1 MNTDD
6 KQPRQANSRMPV
18 KKFVSQLTVTR
29 LMLLGLLIFLMWT
42 SLSDMDQTV
51 RSHGQ
56 IIAIARNQIIQAAD
70 GGVLK
75 QLLVSEGQLVRA
87 GQTLAKLETTRSE
100 ASYLEI
106 KAKLSALQAALVRA
120 KAESSGVALI
130 FDLDSES
137 NNVFTS
143 GQQQAYS
150 QKRQGLEDELQVLIA
165 GLQLSEKELQMS
177 QALLKTGDVSQLEFM
192 RAQRQVHETQGRIG
206 SVKQKY
212 LQEAKQ
218 DVVRIQEEISAHQF
232 KLNERK
238 SLLDHSTL
246 SSPVDGIVKV
256 LRINTV
262 GGVLRAGDELMHI
275 SPTSGGYIFEA
286 KINPSD
292 IGELRLGLPVS
303 LKFDAFDYSV
313 YGMLQGTLSYISSDT
328 LTDSGPNGAVQTYYR
343 VQVQINSNSFEAP
356 SSHDSRWFFQAS
368 RNVNSLSLKEL
379 KPGMTATLDIQTR
392 SRSLLQYLTKPV
404 QKAFSGALHER

>member
-6 KQPRQANSRMPV
+6 KQPRQANSRMPM

-75 QLLVSEGQLVRA
+75 QLLVSEGQQVRA

-328 LTDSGPNGAVQTYYR
+328 LSESGPNGALLTYYR
-343 VQVQINSNSFEAP
+343 VQIQINPDSAIAQSNK
-356 SSHDSRWFFQAS
+356 DKRWFFQPNPNNS
-368 RNVNSLSLKEL
+368 SLSLNEL
-379 KPGMTATLDIQTR
+379 KPGMTATLDIQIR
-392 SRSLLQYLTKPV
+392 SRTLLQYLTKPV

>member
-75 QLLVSEGQLVRA
+75 QLLVSEGQQVRA

>member
-75 QLLVSEGQLVRA
+75 QLLVSEGQQVRA

-120 KAESSGVALI
+120 KAESSGAALI
-130 FDLDSES
+130 YDLDSES

-150 QKRQGLEDELQVLIA
+150 QKRQGLEDELQVLSA

>member
-6 KQPRQANSRMPV
+6 KQLRQANSRMPV

-75 QLLVSEGQLVRA
+75 QLLVSEGQQVRA

-106 KAKLSALQAALVRA
+106 KAKLGALQAALVRA
-120 KAESSGVALI
+120 KAESSGAALI
-130 FDLDSES
+130 YDLDSES

-150 QKRQGLEDELQVLIA
+150 QKRQGLEDELQVLSA

-246 SSPVDGIVKV
+246 TSPVDGIVKV

>member
-6 KQPRQANSRMPV
+6 KQLRQANSRMPV

-75 QLLVSEGQLVRA
+75 QLLVSEGQQVRA

-328 LTDSGPNGAVQTYYR
+328 LTESGPNGAMQTYYR
-343 VQVQINSNSFEAP
+343 VQVQINPALAITQSNKDKP
-356 SSHDSRWFFQAS
+356 WFFQKNPS
-368 RNVNSLSLKEL
+368 VNSLSLNEL

-392 SRSLLQYLTKPV
+392 SRTLLQYLTKPIE
-404 QKAFSGALHER
+404 KAFSGALHER

>member
-1 MNTDD
+1 MSAQN
-6 KQPRQANSRMPV
+6 KPVSGANNGTWLMMFR
-18 KKFVSQLTVTR
+18 SQLTVTR
-29 LMLLGLLIFLMWT
+29 MLLLGLLLFLTWA
-42 SLSDMDQTV
+42 SLSQMDQTV
-51 RSHGQ
+51 RSNGQ
-56 IIAIARNQIIQAAD
+56 IIAVARNQIIQAAD

-75 QLLVSEGQLVRA
+75 QLLVTEGQQVRA
-87 GQTLAKLETTRSE
+87 GQTLANLETTRSE
-100 ASYLEI
+100 ASYLET
-106 KAKLSALQAALVRA
+106 KSKLNALQAGLARA
-120 KAESSGVALI
+120 KAESSGETI
-130 FDLDSES
+130 KFQNDSDS
-137 NNVFTS
+137 HKVFNA
-143 GQQQAYS
+143 GQQQAYL
-150 QKRQGLEDELQVLIA
+150 QKRQGFDDELNILNA

-177 QALLKTGDVSQLEFM
+177 QALLKTGDVSQLELM

-218 DVVRIQEEISAHQF
+218 DVIRIQEEISAHQF

-246 SSPVDGIVKV
+246 TSPVDGIVKV
-256 LRINTV
+256 LRITTV

-328 LTDSGPNGAVQTYYR
+328 LTESGPNGAMQTYYR
-343 VQVQINSNSFEAP
+343 VQVQINPALAITQSNKDKP
-356 SSHDSRWFFQAS
+356 WFFQTNPS
-368 RNVNSLSLKEL
+368 VNSLSLNEL

-392 SRSLLQYLTKPV
+392 SRTLLQYLTKPIE
-404 QKAFSGALHER
+404 KAFSGALHER

>member
-1 MNTDD
+1 MTSPLNHAYKARSISVLDMF
-6 KQPRQANSRMPV
+6 R
-18 KKFVSQLTVTR
+18 SQLTVTR
-29 LMLLGLLIFLMWT
+29 ILLLGLIVFLTWA
-42 SLSDMDQTV
+42 SFSDMDQTV
-51 RSHGQ
+51 RSNGQ

-75 QLLVSEGQLVRA
+75 QLMVSEGQQVRA
-87 GQTLAKLETTRSE
+87 GQVLANLETTRSE

-106 KAKLSALQAALVRA
+106 KAKLNALQAGLARA
-120 KAESSGVALI
+120 KAESSGEALK
-130 FDLDSES
+130 FHNTSES
-137 NNVFTS
+137 SSAFNA
-143 GQQQAYS
+143 GHQQAYA
-150 QKRQGLEDELQVLIA
+150 QKRQGLEDELKILNA
-165 GLQLSEKELQMS
+165 GLKLSEEELQMS
-177 QALLKTGDVSQLEFM
+177 QALLKTGDVSLLEFM
-192 RAQRQVHETQGRIG
+192 RAQRQVQETQGRIG

-218 DVVRIQEEISAHQF
+218 DVIRFEEEISAHQF

-238 SLLDHSTL
+238 SLLDHSVLT
-246 SSPVDGIVKV
+246 SPVDGIVKI

-275 SPTSGGYIFEA
+275 SPTSGGYIVEA

-328 LTDSGPNGAVQTYYR
+328 LTESGPNGSAQTYYR
-343 VQVQINSNSFEAP
+343 VQVQLNPNPALEKSNIDRPWFTQ
-356 SSHDSRWFFQAS
+356 SSRS
-368 RNVNSLSLKEL
+368 VNTLSLNEL

-392 SRSLLQYLTKPV
+392 SRSLMQYLTKPV

>member
-75 QLLVSEGQLVRA
+75 QLLVSEGQQVRA

-106 KAKLSALQAALVRA
+106 KAKLGALQAALVRA
-120 KAESSGVALI
+120 KAESSGAALI
-130 FDLDSES
+130 YDLDSES

-246 SSPVDGIVKV
+246 TSPVDGIVKV

>member
-75 QLLVSEGQLVRA
+75 QLLVSEGQQVRA

-106 KAKLSALQAALVRA
+106 KAKLGALQAALVRA
-120 KAESSGVALI
+120 KAESSDAALI
-130 FDLDSES
+130 YDLDSES

-150 QKRQGLEDELQVLIA
+150 QKRQGLEDELQVLSA

>member
-75 QLLVSEGQLVRA
+75 QLLVSEGQQVRA

-150 QKRQGLEDELQVLIA
+150 QKRQGLEDELQVLSA

>member
-1 MNTDD
+1 MNT
-6 KQPRQANSRMPV
+6 QNRQSGGANIGMWPMMFR
-18 KKFVSQLTVTR
+18 SQLTVTR
-29 LMLLGLLIFLMWT
+29 MLLFGLLLFLTWA
-42 SLSDMDQTV
+42 SLSEMDQTV
-51 RSHGQ
+51 RSNGQ
-56 IIAIARNQIIQAAD
+56 LIAVARNQIIQAAD

-75 QLLVSEGQLVRA
+75 QLLVSEGQQVRA
-87 GQTLAKLETTRSE
+87 GQTLANLETTRSE

-106 KAKLSALQAALVRA
+106 KAKLNALEAGLARA
-120 KAESSGVALI
+120 KAESSGETLK
-130 FDLDSES
+130 FQNDSDLHR
-137 NNVFTS
+137 VFNA
-143 GQQQAYS
+143 GQQQAYL
-150 QKRQGLEDELQVLIA
+150 QKRQGLDDELKILNA
-165 GLQLSEKELQMS
+165 GLRLSEEELQMS
-177 QALLKTGDVSQLEFM
+177 QSLLKTGDVSQLEFM
-192 RAQRQVHETQGRIG
+192 RAQRQVHETQARIG

-218 DVVRIQEEISAHQF
+218 DVIRYAEEISAHQF

-246 SSPVDGIVKV
+246 ISPVDGIVKV

-286 KINPSD
+286 KISPSD

-313 YGMLQGTLSYISSDT
+313 YGMLPGTLSYISSDT
-328 LTDSGPNGAVQTYYR
+328 LTESGPNGAVQTYYR
-343 VQVQINSNSFEAP
+343 VQVQINPNSAKAKSNNE
-356 SSHDSRWFFQAS
+356 SHWFFQPS
-368 RNVNSLSLKEL
+368 RNVNSLSLNEL

-392 SRSLLQYLTKPV
+392 SRTLLQYLTKPI

>member
-6 KQPRQANSRMPV
+6 KQLRQANSRMPV

-56 IIAIARNQIIQAAD
+56 FIAIARNQIIQAAD

-75 QLLVSEGQLVRA
+75 QLLVSEGQQVRA

-106 KAKLSALQAALVRA
+106 KAKLGALQAALVRA

-150 QKRQGLEDELQVLIA
+150 QKRQGLEDELQVLSA

-246 SSPVDGIVKV
+246 TSPVDGIVKV

>member
-1 MNTDD
+1 MNTND
-6 KQPRQANSRMPV
+6 KHSRNTSTKMSIN
-18 KKFVSQLTVTR
+18 KFVSQLTVTR
-29 LMLLGLLIFLMWT
+29 LLLLGLLIFLTWA

-51 RSHGQ
+51 RSNGQ

-75 QLLVSEGQLVRA
+75 QLLVSEGQQVRA
-87 GQTLAKLETTRSE
+87 GQTLANLETTRSE

-106 KAKLSALQAALVRA
+106 KAKLSALQAALGRA
-120 KAESSGVALI
+120 KAESSGSILI
-130 FDLDSES
+130 YDLHSDS

-143 GQQQAYS
+143 GQQQAYT
-150 QKRQGLEDELQVLIA
+150 QKRQGLEDELKVLNA
-165 GLQLSEKELQMS
+165 GLQLSEEELQMS

-246 SSPVDGIVKV
+246 TSPVDGIVKV

-328 LTDSGPNGAVQTYYR
+328 LSESGPNGALLTYYR
-343 VQVQINSNSFEAP
+343 VQIQINP
-356 SSHDSRWFFQAS
+356 DSAIEQPNDDKRWFFQPS
-368 RNVNSLSLKEL
+368 RNNNSLRLNEL

-392 SRSLLQYLTKPV
+392 SRTLLQYLTKPV

>member
-75 QLLVSEGQLVRA
+75 QLLVSEGQQVRA

-106 KAKLSALQAALVRA
+106 KAKLGALQAALVRA
-120 KAESSGVALI
+120 KAESSGAALI
-130 FDLDSES
+130 YDLDSES

-150 QKRQGLEDELQVLIA
+150 QKRQGLEDELQVLSA

>member
-56 IIAIARNQIIQAAD
+56 IIAIARNQIIRAAD

-75 QLLVSEGQLVRA
+75 QLLVSEGQQVRA

-106 KAKLSALQAALVRA
+106 KAKLGALQAALVRA
-120 KAESSGVALI
+120 KAESSGAALI
-130 FDLDSES
+130 YDLDSES

-246 SSPVDGIVKV
+246 TSPVDGIVKV

>member
-1 MNTDD
+1 MSAQN
-6 KQPRQANSRMPV
+6 KPVSGANNGTWLMMFR
-18 KKFVSQLTVTR
+18 SQLTVTR
-29 LMLLGLLIFLMWT
+29 MLLLGLLLFLTWV
-42 SLSDMDQTV
+42 SLSQMDQTV
-51 RSHGQ
+51 RSNGQ
-56 IIAIARNQIIQAAD
+56 IIAVARNQIIQAAD

-75 QLLVSEGQLVRA
+75 QLLVTEGQQVRA
-87 GQTLAKLETTRSE
+87 GQTLANLETTRSE
-100 ASYLEI
+100 ASYLET
-106 KAKLSALQAALVRA
+106 KSKLNALQAGLARA
-120 KAESSGVALI
+120 KAESSGETI
-130 FDLDSES
+130 KFQNDSDS
-137 NNVFTS
+137 HKVFNA
-143 GQQQAYS
+143 GQQQAYL
-150 QKRQGLEDELQVLIA
+150 QKRQGFDDELNILNA

-368 RNVNSLSLKEL
+368 RNVNSLTLNEL

>member
-6 KQPRQANSRMPV
+6 KQLRQANSRMPM

-75 QLLVSEGQLVRA
+75 QLLVLEGQQVRA

-106 KAKLSALQAALVRA
+106 KAKLGALQAALVRA
-120 KAESSGVALI
+120 KAESSGAALI
-130 FDLDSES
+130 YDLDSES

-150 QKRQGLEDELQVLIA
+150 QKRQGLEDELQVLSA

-246 SSPVDGIVKV
+246 TSPVDGIVKV

>member
-75 QLLVSEGQLVRA
+75 QLLVSEGQQVRA

-106 KAKLSALQAALVRA
+106 KAKLGALQAALVRA
-120 KAESSGVALI
+120 KAESSGAALI
-130 FDLDSES
+130 YDLDSES

-150 QKRQGLEDELQVLIA
+150 QKRQGLEDELQVLSA

-246 SSPVDGIVKV
+246 TSPVDGIVKV

>member
-1 MNTDD
+1 MTTQN
-6 KQPRQANSRMPV
+6 RQFSGSIKGMWLMMLRT
-18 KKFVSQLTVTR
+18 QLTVTR
-29 LMLLGLLIFLMWT
+29 MMLLGLLLFLTWA
-42 SLSDMDQTV
+42 SLSDMNQTV
-51 RSHGQ
+51 RSNGQ
-56 IIAIARNQIIQAAD
+56 IIAVARNQIIQAAD

-75 QLLVSEGQLVRA
+75 QLLVSEGQQVRA
-87 GQTLAKLETTRSE
+87 GQTLANLETTRSE

-106 KAKLSALQAALVRA
+106 KAKLNALQAGLARA
-120 KAESSGVALI
+120 KAESSGETLK
-130 FDLDSES
+130 FQNDSDS
-137 NNVFTS
+137 HKDFNA
-143 GQQQAYS
+143 GQQQAYL
-150 QKRQGLEDELQVLIA
+150 QKRQGLDDELKILNA
-165 GLQLSEKELQMS
+165 GLQLSQEELQMS
-177 QALLKTGDVSQLEFM
+177 QSLLKSGDVSQLEFM
-192 RAQRQVHETQGRIG
+192 RAQRQVHETQARIG
-206 SVKQKY
+206 NVKQKY
-212 LQEAKQ
+212 FQEAKQ
-218 DVVRIQEEISAHQF
+218 DVIRYGEEISAHQF

-246 SSPVDGIVKV
+246 ISPVDGIVKV

-328 LTDSGPNGAVQTYYR
+328 LTESGPNGAMQTYYR
-343 VQVQINSNSFEAP
+343 VQVQINPALPITQSNKDKP
-356 SSHDSRWFFQAS
+356 WFFQTNPS
-368 RNVNSLSLKEL
+368 VNSLSLNEL

-392 SRSLLQYLTKPV
+392 SRTLLQYLTKPIE
-404 QKAFSGALHER
+404 KAFSGALHER

>member
-6 KQPRQANSRMPV
+6 KQPRQANSRMPM

-75 QLLVSEGQLVRA
+75 QLLVSEGQQVRA

-106 KAKLSALQAALVRA
+106 KAKLSALQAALGRA

-218 DVVRIQEEISAHQF
+218 DVIRIQEEISAHQF

-246 SSPVDGIVKV
+246 TSPVDGIVKV
-256 LRINTV
+256 LRITTV

-328 LTDSGPNGAVQTYYR
+328 LTESGPNGALLTYYR
-343 VQVQINSNSFEAP
+343 VQVQINPDLAIAQPNN
-356 SSHDSRWFFQAS
+356 DKRWFFQPS
-368 RNVNSLSLKEL
+368 RNNNSLRLNEL

-392 SRSLLQYLTKPV
+392 SRTLLQYLTKPV

>member
-1 MNTDD
+1 MNTDE
-6 KQPRQANSRMPV
+6 KQARHAISRIPV
-18 KKFVSQLTVTR
+18 KKFISQLTVTR
-29 LMLLGLLIFLMWT
+29 LLLLGLLIFLTWA

-75 QLLVSEGQLVRA
+75 QLMVSEGEQVRA

-106 KAKLSALQAALVRA
+106 KAKLSALQAALGRA
-120 KAESSGVALI
+120 KAESSGAALI
-130 FDLDSES
+130 YDLDSDP

-143 GQQQAYS
+143 GQQQAYR
-150 QKRQGLEDELQVLIA
+150 QKRQGLEDELKVLNA
-165 GLQLSEKELQMS
+165 GLQLSVKELQMS

-206 SVKQKY
+206 SVRQKY

-246 SSPVDGIVKV
+246 TSPVDGIVKV
-256 LRINTV
+256 LRITTV

-328 LTDSGPNGAVQTYYR
+328 LTESGPNGALLTYYR
-343 VQVQINSNSFEAP
+343 VQIQINPDSAIAQSNK
-356 SSHDSRWFFQAS
+356 DKRWFFQPNPNNS
-368 RNVNSLSLKEL
+368 SLSLNEL
-379 KPGMTATLDIQTR
+379 KPGMTATLDIQIR
-392 SRSLLQYLTKPV
+392 SRTLLQYLTKPV

>member
-6 KQPRQANSRMPV
+6 KQLRQANSRMPV

-75 QLLVSEGQLVRA
+75 QLLVSEGQQVRA

-106 KAKLSALQAALVRA
+106 KAKLGALQAALVRA
-120 KAESSGVALI
+120 KAESSGAALI
-130 FDLDSES
+130 YDLDSES